1 MKLKCEQ
8 CGDNFMNHNP
18 KVKLCPKCNPNSMR
32 RQAEKDDA
40 MRAAE
45 HDHYMQFDG
54 HQRRKFLPE

>member
-1 MKLKCEQ
+1 
-8 CGDNFMNHNP
+8 MNHNP